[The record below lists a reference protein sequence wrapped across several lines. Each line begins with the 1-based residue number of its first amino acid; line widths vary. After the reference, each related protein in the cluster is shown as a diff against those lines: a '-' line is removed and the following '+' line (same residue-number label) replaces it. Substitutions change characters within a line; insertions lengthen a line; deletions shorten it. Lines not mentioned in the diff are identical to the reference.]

1 MSLKLTKLNLP
12 ELPVRIKEEG
22 DIRRIFDPVRKIW
35 LLLTP
40 EEWVRQSFLMYMHH
54 VNHYPLSLTET
65 EKHIQLFNTTKR
77 VDIVFNNRNYKP
89 RVIVECK
96 APHIK
101 LDSSVFEQLG
111 RYYHTLA
118 AEVLIITNGMEHFAF
133 KMDEKEMV
141 FLSEIPKFE
150 DLK

>member
-54 VNHYPLSLTET
+54 INHYPLSLTET
-65 EKHIQLFNTTKR
+65 EKHIQLFKLLPN
-77 VDIVFNNRNYKP
+77 VVAVFNKN
-89 RVIVECK
+89 
-96 APHIK
+96 
-101 LDSSVFEQLG
+101 
-111 RYYHTLA
+111 
-118 AEVLIITNGMEHFAF
+118 M
-133 KMDEKEMV
+133 
-141 FLSEIPKFE
+141 
-150 DLK
+150 